1 MRLRGLTGAK
11 SIMRQSVAIRKVDG
25 MKKKREDGAIIVEAT
40 ISLPIF
46 MFTILT
52 ILSVVNICV
61 AQSKMGTFLNESA
74 KEFSKYSYLCTVT
87 GLASKHADVSGKG
100 NDARE
105 AVNTVLSQ
113 GEGMDF
119 IARAAEFGGNMA
131 KDSELRTSFLYML
144 EDAAISKAEA
154 EAAEL
159 VVKKMADSRFGNG
172 AVTGEAYLKALR
184 IKDLDFDGTKFM
196 PGGTD
201 DIQIVANY
209 DVHVIKLL
217 GVDIKFHFTQCA
229 KTKAWGKI

>member
-1 MRLRGLTGAK
+1 MREKGE
-11 SIMRQSVAIRKVDG
+11 S
-25 MKKKREDGAIIVEAT
+25 GAIIVEAT
-40 ISLPIF
+40 ITLPIF

-61 AQSKMGTFLNESA
+61 AQSKMGTFINESA

-87 GLASKHADVSGKG
+87 GLAAKHADVSGKG
-100 NDARE
+100 SDARE

-113 GEGMDF
+113 DSGMDF
-119 IARAAEFGGNMA
+119 ISKAAEFGGNMA
-131 KDSELRTSFLYML
+131 NDSELRTSFLYML
-144 EDAAISKAEA
+144 GDAAISKAEA

-159 VVKKMADSRFGNG
+159 VVKKMADARFCNG
-172 AVTGEAYLKALR
+172 VVSGQEYMNVLK
-184 IKDLDFDGTKFM
+184 IKDLDFNGTKFM

-201 DIQIVANY
+201 DIQVVANY

>member
-1 MRLRGLTGAK
+1 MRRKMRKLSESRKARKK
-11 SIMRQSVAIRKVDG
+11 SYGES
-25 MKKKREDGAIIVEAT
+25 GAIIVEAT

-52 ILSVVNICV
+52 ILSIVNICV
-61 AQSKMGTFLNESA
+61 AQAKMGTFVNDSA

-87 GLASKHADVSGKG
+87 GLAKKHQDVSGKG
-100 NDARE
+100 SDARD

-113 GEGMDF
+113 DRGIEF
-119 IARAAEFGGNMA
+119 VTKAAEFGGRVANDAEFRSSCLNM
-131 KDSELRTSFLYML
+131 LL
-144 EDAAISKAEA
+144 DAAISTAEA
-154 EAAEL
+154 KAAEL
-159 VVKKMADSRFGNG
+159 VVKNMAKERFTNG
-172 AVTGEAYLKALR
+172 AVSGQAYLDVLK
-184 IKDLDFDGTKFM
+184 IKNLKFKGTKFM

-201 DIQIVANY
+201 EIQIVADY